1 MKKKKELS
9 YSEMI
14 ISKIKKKKK
23 LRSRA
28 EISSFL
34 SISPNTLS
42 TYMYRDTINVRN
54 IISLCQDFDLNWLLR
69 TDSQYN
75 EYKAKFEQIEVR
87 NDDLQ
92 QRKTA
97 DPSNSDNNLYKKR
110 IAELESQVDTLILQ
124 NASLTR
130 ILEESFSQKIEKE
143 I

>member
-75 EYKAKFEQIEVR
+75 EYRAKFEQIEVR

>member
-130 ILEESFSQKIEKE
+130 LLEESFSQKIEKE